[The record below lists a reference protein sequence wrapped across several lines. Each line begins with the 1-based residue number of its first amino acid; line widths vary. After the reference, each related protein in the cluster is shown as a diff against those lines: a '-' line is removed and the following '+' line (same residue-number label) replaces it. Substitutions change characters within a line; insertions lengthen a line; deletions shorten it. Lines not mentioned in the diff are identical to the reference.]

1 MYKRQS
7 WNKLKE
13 LSNDI
18 DKKYCLDGNRLFY
31 LAMNPQFFKII
42 TQSISQSGLSD
53 TNGFSRLIIEKPFG
67 KDLKSAEDL
76 NKHIR
81 QYFKE
86 EEIFRID
93 HYLGKEMVQNIES
106 LRFGNTI
113 FEPLWN
119 NKYISNVQIT
129 LSETLG
135 IEDRGQYYDSTGA
148 LKDMVQNHALQILT
162 LIAMEKPES
171 RNSKD
176 IRLKKIELLNNI
188 KFLKG
193 ADVHLSLIHI

>member
-1 MYKRQS
+1 M
-7 WNKLKE
+7 
-13 LSNDI
+13 
-18 DKKYCLDGNRLFY
+18 
-31 LAMNPQFFKII
+31 
-42 TQSISQSGLSD
+42 
-53 TNGFSRLIIEKPFG
+53 
-67 KDLKSAEDL
+67 KSAEDL

-135 IEDRGQYYDSTGA
+135 IEDIP
-148 LKDMVQNHALQILT
+148 IL
-162 LIAMEKPES
+162 
-171 RNSKD
+171 
-176 IRLKKIELLNNI
+176 
-188 KFLKG
+188 
-193 ADVHLSLIHI
+193 

>member
-1 MYKRQS
+1 
-7 WNKLKE
+7 
-13 LSNDI
+13 
-18 DKKYCLDGNRLFY
+18 
-31 LAMNPQFFKII
+31 
-42 TQSISQSGLSD
+42 
-53 TNGFSRLIIEKPFG
+53 
-67 KDLKSAEDL
+67 AEDL

-148 LKDMVQNHALQILT
+148 L
-162 LIAMEKPES
+162 
-171 RNSKD
+171 
-176 IRLKKIELLNNI
+176 
-188 KFLKG
+188 
-193 ADVHLSLIHI
+193 

>member
-1 MYKRQS
+1 M
-7 WNKLKE
+7 
-13 LSNDI
+13 
-18 DKKYCLDGNRLFY
+18 
-31 LAMNPQFFKII
+31 
-42 TQSISQSGLSD
+42 
-53 TNGFSRLIIEKPFG
+53 
-67 KDLKSAEDL
+67 KSAEDL

-148 LKDMVQNHALQILT
+148 
-162 LIAMEKPES
+162 
-171 RNSKD
+171 
-176 IRLKKIELLNNI
+176 
-188 KFLKG
+188 
-193 ADVHLSLIHI
+193 

>member
-1 MYKRQS
+1 
-7 WNKLKE
+7 
-13 LSNDI
+13 
-18 DKKYCLDGNRLFY
+18 
-31 LAMNPQFFKII
+31 
-42 TQSISQSGLSD
+42 
-53 TNGFSRLIIEKPFG
+53 
-67 KDLKSAEDL
+67 
-76 NKHIR
+76 
-81 QYFKE
+81 
-86 EEIFRID
+86 
-93 HYLGKEMVQNIES
+93 
-106 LRFGNTI
+106 
-113 FEPLWN
+113 EPLWN

-193 ADVHLSLIHI
+193 ADVHKYFVRGQYI